1 MDKNTIYNNVDLKS
15 FNSWKVG
22 GRAEQFL
29 ICDDK
34 AILSSLIK
42 TKKIKLPITFLGL
55 GSNLLVRDGG
65 VKGTVIVMHGG
76 LKKINHDEDNLIY
89 SEAGVSCSKLAK
101 FTAGKGLGNSAFFSG
116 IPGTVGGAL
125 AMNAGCYGSE
135 TWDYVQKVLMINLD
149 GDQVERN
156 KLDFKINYREVKN
169 SNTDEF
175 FLAAWFKFPKG
186 DKEEAGKKIRE
197 LLAHRK
203 NTQPLNWPTAG
214 STFRNPQDNFAAKLI
229 EDCDLKGFRIG
240 GAQVSDKHANFIINL
255 GDASAKDIENIIIY
269 IQQVVLKKKSI
280 QLKREIKI
288 IGEKIGI

>member
-65 VKGTVIVMHGG
+65 VKGTVIVLHGG

-214 STFRNPQDNFAAKLI
+214 STFRNPQGNFAAKLI

-240 GAQVSDKHANFIINL
+240 GAQVSEKHANFIINL
-255 GDASAKDIENIIIY
+255 GDASAQDIENIIIY
-269 IQQVVLKKKSI
+269 IQQVVFKKKNI

-288 IGEKIGI
+288 IGENIGI

>member
-1 MDKNTIYNNVDLKS
+1 MDKNTIYNKVDLKS

-203 NTQPLNWPTAG
+203 NTQPLNCPTAG
-214 STFRNPQDNFAAKLI
+214 STFRNPQGNFAAKLI

-240 GAQVSDKHANFIINL
+240 GAQVSEKHANFIINL
-255 GDASAKDIENIIIY
+255 GDASAQDIENIIIY
-269 IQQVVLKKKSI
+269 IQQVVFKKKNI

-288 IGEKIGI
+288 IGENIGI

>member
-1 MDKNTIYNNVDLKS
+1 MEKNTIHNDVDLKS

-22 GRAEQFL
+22 GKAEQFL

-42 TKKIKLPITFLGL
+42 AKKLKLPITFVGL

-89 SEAGVSCSKLAK
+89 TEAGVSCSKLARYS
-101 FTAGKGLGNSAFFSG
+101 AGKGLGNSAFFSG
-116 IPGTVGGAL
+116 IPGTIGGAL

-156 KLDFKINYREVKN
+156 KLDFKIDYREVINLNKN
-169 SNTDEF
+169 EF
-175 FLAAWFKFPKG
+175 FIAAWFKFPEG
-186 DKEEAGKKIRE
+186 DKEEAEKNISE

-229 EDCDLKGFRIG
+229 EDCDLKGYRIG

-255 GDASAKDIENIIIY
+255 GNASAKDIENIIIY
-269 IQQVVLKKKSI
+269 IQQVVFKKKSI

-288 IGEKIGI
+288 IGENIGI

>member
-1 MDKNTIYNNVDLKS
+1 MDKNTIYNKVDLKS

-65 VKGTVIVMHGG
+65 VKGTVIVLHGG

-214 STFRNPQDNFAAKLI
+214 STFRNPQGNFAAKLI

-240 GAQVSDKHANFIINL
+240 GAQVSEKHANFIINL
-255 GDASAKDIENIIIY
+255 GDASAQDIENIIIY
-269 IQQVVLKKKSI
+269 IQQVVFKKKNI

-288 IGEKIGI
+288 IGENIGI

>member
-1 MDKNTIYNNVDLKS
+1 MDKNIIHNNVDLKS

-22 GRAEQFL
+22 GRAEKFL

-42 TKKIKLPITFLGL
+42 TKKIKLPITFVGL

-76 LKKINHDEDNLIY
+76 LKKINHDEDGLIY
-89 SEAGVSCSKLAK
+89 TEAGVSCSKLAK
-101 FTAGKGLGNSAFFSG
+101 FSAGKDLGKSAFFSG

-149 GDQVERN
+149 GDQIERS
-156 KLDFKINYREVKN
+156 KLDFKIGYREIKN
-169 SNTDEF
+169 FNKDEF

-214 STFRNPQDNFAAKLI
+214 STFRNPKENFAAKLI
-229 EDCDLKGFRIG
+229 EDCDLKGYRIG

-255 GDASAKDIENIIIY
+255 GDASAEDIENIIIY
-269 IQQVVLKKKSI
+269 IQQVVFKKKSI

-288 IGEKIGI
+288 IGENIDI

>member
-1 MDKNTIYNNVDLKS
+1 MDKNIIHNNVDLKS

-156 KLDFKINYREVKN
+156 KLDFKIDYREVKN

-214 STFRNPQDNFAAKLI
+214 STFRNPQGNFAAKLI
-229 EDCDLKGFRIG
+229 EDCDLKGYRIG
-240 GAQVSDKHANFIINL
+240 GAQVSDKHANFIVNL
-255 GDASAKDIENIIIY
+255 GDASAEDIENIIIH
-269 IQQVVLKKKSI
+269 IQQVVFKKKSI

-288 IGEKIGI
+288 IGENIDI